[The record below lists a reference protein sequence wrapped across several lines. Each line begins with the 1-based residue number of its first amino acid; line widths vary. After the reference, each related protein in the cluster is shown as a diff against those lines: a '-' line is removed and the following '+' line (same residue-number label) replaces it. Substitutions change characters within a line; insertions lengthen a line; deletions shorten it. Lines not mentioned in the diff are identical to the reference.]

1 MRKFKNLI
9 SVILSLSIIISIPV
23 NADASFG
30 NGNNNAETRNVKILQ
45 NDKVCNEGTK
55 EKIYTM
61 AAAMLKSD
69 GTDAADIGIGENI
82 SIYNFD
88 ADSLFDMYPILN
100 SEGECVLVAQVSE
113 DNNVC
118 VNNDTALYEDILD
131 KTDGKG
137 ECIVYI
143 DNGVIYAENENKQ
156 IELKDTGFNGNNK
169 NDISEYTYE
178 EKVDEIVTKEDSVS
192 FSKYDELLCGALDT
206 DVQEDDETW
215 EDEDIDFDDLVCG
228 AASGRC
234 NIKKFMKQ
242 GNYNLCWAA
251 SVATIVNYKKGRNIS
266 AKTVANAM
274 KKGYDDGATV
284 AETEKA
290 LNKYSLT
297 YKMKSS
303 KISWATI
310 KRRISVNDRPFSIAM
325 ASTDGGMGH
334 IITGYGYNSS
344 ISGMKMVEYWDSR
357 DIKGCFP
364 YSSKVTIYGTTYYW
378 YATVC

>member
-1 MRKFKNLI
+1 M
-9 SVILSLSIIISIPV
+9 
-23 NADASFG
+23 
-30 NGNNNAETRNVKILQ
+30 KILQ

-61 AAAMLKSD
+61 ADAMLKSD
-69 GTDAADIGIGENI
+69 GADAEDIGIGENI

-88 ADSLFDMYPILN
+88 ADALFDIYPILN

-118 VNNDTALYEDILD
+118 VNNDTVLYENILD
-131 KTDGKG
+131 KTDRKG

-156 IELKDTGFNGNNK
+156 IELKDTGFNGNNE

-192 FSKYDELLCGALDT
+192 FSKYDELLCGALNT
-206 DVQEDDETW
+206 DVQEDDETL
-215 EDEDIDFDDLVCG
+215 EDEGIDFDDFVCG

-242 GNYNLCWAA
+242 GDYYLCWAA
-251 SVATIVNYKKGRNIS
+251 SVATIVNYKKNRNIS

-274 KKGYDDGATV
+274 KIGYNDGATPLQ
-284 AETEKA
+284 TEKA
-290 LNKYSLT
+290 LNKYGLT
-297 YKMKSS
+297 YKAKES

-310 KRRISVNDRPFSIAM
+310 KRRISVNDRPFSIALTPL
-325 ASTDGGMGH
+325 SGGMGH
-334 IITGYGYNSS
+334 MITGYGYNTFM
-344 ISGMKMVEYWDSR
+344 SGMKMVEYWDSQGT
-357 DIKGCFP
+357 KGCFP
-364 YSSKVTIYGTTYYW
+364 YSSKVTLYGVTYYW
-378 YATVC
+378 FATVC